1 MSWKFNVSCT
11 TMCVSSNWMIQS
23 TGWCL
28 FVWLIDCNPKKMEAS
43 IWCPRRC
50 CWCELH
56 PLLDLRWSLRRQIVW
71 DNHLII
77 WNYSGIYLFSRSSS
91 WCYPKP
97 RTEFRYWNIQWSL
110 DLLGVGTG
118 SIRPELESM
127 RNEMKKMILSFSLIL
142 WYNWWFNNDTKRKGF
157 RPLSLWGEL
166 AEREYDDASGI

>member
-1 MSWKFNVSCT
+1 
-11 TMCVSSNWMIQS
+11 MCVSSNWMIQS
-23 TGWCL
+23 TGRRL
-28 FVWLIDCNPKKMEAS
+28 SVWLIDCNPKKMEAL
-43 IWCPRRC
+43 ICCPRRC
-50 CWCELH
+50 CWCESH
-56 PLLDLRWSLRRQIVW
+56 PLLNLRWSLRRRNVW

-77 WNYSGIYLFSRSSS
+77 WNYGGIYLFSRSSS

-127 RNEMKKMILSFSLIL
+127 RTRWRIIMIWSFSLIL
-142 WYNWWFNNDTKRKGF
+142 WYDWWFNNDTKRKGF

-166 AEREYDDASGI
+166 